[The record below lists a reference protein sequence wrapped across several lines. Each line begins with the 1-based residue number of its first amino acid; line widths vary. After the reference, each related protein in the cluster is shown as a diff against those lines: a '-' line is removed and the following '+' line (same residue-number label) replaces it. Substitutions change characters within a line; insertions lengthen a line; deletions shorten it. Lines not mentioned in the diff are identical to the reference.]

1 MTIHKAKGL
10 NFPIVFIP
18 MINKNRD
25 AEFTNWFETSNDSAL
40 KSVNINQFS
49 KNLEV
54 YDEEIQ
60 YFNFRILIK
69 TL

>member
-1 MTIHKAKGL
+1 
-10 NFPIVFIP
+10 

-60 YFNFRILIK
+60 YFNNRILIK